1 MIFYGWGF
9 LGNAIPHCECSTTAR
24 ASLKPKMRPRI
35 TCGTLPDYGMVF
47 DFSKVVVF
55 CWGVLPSMQ
64 VEVKSENKPVEL
76 EPGNTGAR
84 NRTRQRAVSS
94 SE

>member
-1 MIFYGWGF
+1 MISYVWGF
-9 LGNAIPHCECSTTAR
+9 LGNAIPHCECITTAR
-24 ASLKPKMRPRI
+24 ARLKPK
-35 TCGTLPDYGMVF
+35 TASENYVGTLRDYGMVF

-76 EPGNTGAR
+76 EPGNAGAR

>member
-1 MIFYGWGF
+1 MQHHGPSQVEAQK
-9 LGNAIPHCECSTTAR
+9 LP
-24 ASLKPKMRPRI
+24 PRI
-35 TCGTLPDYGMVF
+35 TWGILRDYGMVF

-64 VEVKSENKPVEL
+64 VEVKSENIPVEL
-76 EPGNTGAR
+76 EPDNTGAR